1 MSDPAPAPP
10 EKPKSKG
17 SKPGPPSA
25 AKEVDR
31 SNEINAPS
39 RSGARQL
46 RTAVAKP
53 AEIYTAQW
61 GKGDDAEASPKPKKG
76 THDDDIE
83 RVVGKRRRSGRTEYL
98 VKWGDG
104 SPNSWEAPRTI
115 DPALVEQYEEKKK
128 RRQMSSQAVGDDD
141 GRVAQRILAQRRMEG
156 GKRYLVHWRGRT
168 VAQATWEPA
177 AVLGELVGE
186 FEAAVRRAPPS
197 HLHPARPPPL
207 ARARVRRRSLTS
219 PFPRGRCAR
228 RAR

>member
-1 MSDPAPAPP
+1 M
-10 EKPKSKG
+10 
-17 SKPGPPSA
+17 
-25 AKEVDR
+25 
-31 SNEINAPS
+31 
-39 RSGARQL
+39 
-46 RTAVAKP
+46 
-53 AEIYTAQW
+53 
-61 GKGDDAEASPKPKKG
+61 
-76 THDDDIE
+76 
-83 RVVGKRRRSGRTEYL
+83 
-98 VKWGDG
+98 
-104 SPNSWEAPRTI
+104 PRTV

-186 FEAAVRRAPPS
+186 FEAAVRRAAPS
-197 HLHPARPPPL
+197 RPRPTRPPPL

-219 PFPRGRCAR
+219 PFPHNRCAR

>member
-1 MSDPAPAPP
+1 M
-10 EKPKSKG
+10 
-17 SKPGPPSA
+17 
-25 AKEVDR
+25 
-31 SNEINAPS
+31 
-39 RSGARQL
+39 
-46 RTAVAKP
+46 AKP

-186 FEAAVRRAPPS
+186 FEAAVRRAAPS
-197 HLHPARPPPL
+197 RPRAPAAPR
-207 ARARVRRRSLTS
+207 ARASRARAAPFTS